1 VSATLVHTS
10 RLPMPAQYCLRL
22 GDDALVMA
30 QRLGEWLASA
40 PQIEEDMALGNIAL
54 DLLGQARAFL
64 TRAGELSAEAGGPPY
79 TEDDLAYW
87 RDERDYTNVQL
98 VEQPRGDF
106 AVTIVRLLVLSTWQV
121 HLYRALCGS
130 SDPVVAAIS
139 AKAVKEVDYHRD
151 HARQWTLRL
160 GLGTDVSRDRMLT
173 ALDLVA
179 PYVAELF
186 DDDSLTESV
195 VAQGIGVQP
204 SALRTTVERDLD
216 AVLAEAGLSRPETT
230 WRARGGR
237 SGLHSTAMGHLL
249 AELQHLARSHPGAGW

>member
-1 VSATLVHTS
+1 VSATLIQTS
-10 RLPMPAQYCLRL
+10 RLPVPAQYCLRL

-64 TRAGELSAEAGGPPY
+64 TRAGELSGEAGGPAY

-106 AVTIVRLLVLSTWQV
+106 ALTITRLLVLSTWQV
-121 HLYRALCGS
+121 HLYRALRGS
-130 SDPVVAAIS
+130 NDPVVAAIS

-160 GLGTDVSRDRMLT
+160 GLGTEVSHDRMVT
-173 ALDLVA
+173 ALDTVA

-186 DDDSLTESV
+186 DDDPVTEAV
-195 VAQGIGVQP
+195 AAQGIGVLP
-204 SALRTTVERDLD
+204 STLRPAVEQELD
-216 AVLAEAGLSRPETT
+216 AVLGEAGLGRPETT

-237 SGLHSTAMGHLL
+237 SGRHSTAMGHLL
-249 AELQHLARSHPGAGW
+249 AEMQHLTRSHPGASW